1 MSAEAGKDKI
11 IMEQEV
17 DLLQYLAALLNA
29 KYRILILAIVVSF
42 SVFGASKLIDNQYT
56 ASAIL
61 AINISESPGG
71 VKPGNYRSSDL
82 LGLIEHDFVIDAAAE
97 NEIERLVARMSS
109 SAFID
114 QFITENNLLQY
125 IYEDYWDAPSNDW
138 KDGFEPSKLEA
149 SSFFRKNMVDIFVDQ
164 VTGLLRLNVTT
175 RDPELSADIAN
186 KYWKRFNQY
195 AQNIE
200 SNELNRRR
208 DYLEEK
214 LATLTNLEMQ
224 RSIFRLIETQLAT
237 EALLYGREGYP
248 LELIQEALPPLVKSY
263 PGRKIW
269 TLFAFVIV
277 VLLAIIF
284 VISKVI
290 FENIAA
296 ALKSH
301 PQLKTQIN
309 TDNKRKKKIDEVS
322 IKDIIK
328 ENNKINTTQEDD
340 GQDRLSDWVD

>member
-1 MSAEAGKDKI
+1 MSAEVGMGKAV
-11 IMEQEV
+11 MEQEV

-29 KYRILILAIVVSF
+29 KYRILMLAIFVSF
-42 SVFGASKLIDNQYT
+42 SVFGASKLIDNRYT

-82 LGLIEHDFVIDAAAE
+82 LGLIEHDFVIDAAAD

-109 SAFID
+109 STFID
-114 QFITENNLLQY
+114 QFIIENNLLQY
-125 IYEDYWDAPSNDW
+125 IYQEYWDSTLNDW
-138 KDGFEPSKLEA
+138 KDGFKPSKLEA
-149 SSFFRKNMVDIFVDQ
+149 SSFFRENMVDIFIDQ

-208 DYLEEK
+208 AYLEGK

-269 TLFAFVIV
+269 TILSFVIV
-277 VLLAIIF
+277 VLLSVVF

-290 FENIAA
+290 LENVIT
-296 ALKSH
+296 ALKSRRQFKH
-301 PQLKTQIN
+301 SIN
-309 TDNKRKKKIDEVS
+309 TGSDQKEKIHEASVIDPEIS
-322 IKDIIK
+322 ASNII
-328 ENNKINTTQEDD
+328 ENPEDNNKDK
-340 GQDRLSDWVD
+340 LSDWVD